1 MWRNVGEIKDI
12 CKSAAITIHK
22 RSEDLAGTEIEELSY
37 QVSWQT
43 FHSHGEDGVICG
55 VDGNKVKVERILSG
69 FRKNPTMAGKP
80 DLFFIQASE

>member
-37 QVSWQT
+37 QVS
-43 FHSHGEDGVICG
+43 
-55 VDGNKVKVERILSG
+55 
-69 FRKNPTMAGKP
+69 
-80 DLFFIQASE
+80 